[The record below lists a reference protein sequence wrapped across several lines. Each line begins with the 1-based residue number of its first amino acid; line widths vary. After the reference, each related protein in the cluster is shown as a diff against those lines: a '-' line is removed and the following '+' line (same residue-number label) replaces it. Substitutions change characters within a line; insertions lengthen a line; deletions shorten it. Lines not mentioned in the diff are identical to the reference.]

1 MCFLPLTAGGN
12 WQSRHGGGVPS
23 QAGCGLQEG
32 GLLTGARGSKT
43 TPVTV
48 WRANPEVQSY
58 VGYDWWHYVL
68 KQDLNASTLLWF
80 NPLFL
85 HQTSRRSRWTVQ
97 RQASLSPR
105 PYLSRPPL
113 LINCWRQQ
121 LPNRGGR
128 MWYHRSFISNVA
140 HCYKMLKLWV
150 EDQSL
155 LWGKCDW
162 NEKKQQLEDGFVV
175 TLASTCA

>member
-12 WQSRHGGGVPS
+12 WQSTHEGGGFLHRLAVGFRRV
-23 QAGCGLQEG
+23 GCSLV
-32 GLLTGARGSKT
+32 LGAAKPRLSLFDGPIQKCSRMWGMIDGIMYSSRIWM
-43 TPVTV
+43 P
-48 WRANPEVQSY
+48 AHSC
-58 VGYDWWHYVL
+58 
-68 KQDLNASTLLWF
+68 DLIL
-80 NPLFL
+80 L